1 MKYIAYFCSNSIME
15 GHIVEKAF
23 VHQHEEV
30 LYMQKNG
37 AYGLWQCRFL
47 WWCSTVLHVF
57 SQYAELLFVKCY
69 FGVLSGGNCFIM
81 ERKWKL
87 VIDSKRCDANKLEQF
102 ISELEETQLG
112 KFENREVIFDEK
124 DEKKIH
130 ALLEKYY
137 LS

>member
-1 MKYIAYFCSNSIME
+1 
-15 GHIVEKAF
+15 
-23 VHQHEEV
+23 
-30 LYMQKNG
+30 
-37 AYGLWQCRFL
+37 
-47 WWCSTVLHVF
+47 
-57 SQYAELLFVKCY
+57 
-69 FGVLSGGNCFIM
+69 M